1 MKRILLALAFL
12 SLLLAG
18 CSKAYDDSAITKRI
32 SDLETLVRD
41 NAKAIARLQK
51 ILDNATAKGMTVTVT
66 PVEGGDLLTF
76 SDGTSVI
83 VLDGEKGERGE
94 KGDKGD
100 RGDKGDPGTPGT
112 PGSDATISI
121 EESADGSSYIITAGD
136 KTYTIRK
143 GQTFALKLTT
153 TEIQLG
159 IGESVEVPYTLTDE
173 DGTTHVYVATQAGGY
188 TARVNEAD
196 HKVIITAP
204 AVLPEKGFIVV
215 TASKNSTGETSSQY
229 ISFVK
234 GTLEVVAD
242 TELVEAEGGIV
253 TLTVTA
259 DSDYTVIIPEDC
271 TWAHQV
277 ATKAEVK
284 VTEAYIKVDKN
295 TVTEPRSVT
304 VTVHSPAGDKLIA
317 ITQQAAT
324 PDESDAFTLHPEDAD
339 EKIAAIQAMSAAD
352 LSGKAIHF
360 TAGTYTLSAP
370 LSLSFTEEVLIPV
383 TIEGEEGAIL
393 DGQGK
398 NAQLIKLGGVDAQIS
413 GLTCKNAA
421 ASALYVDRSNVT
433 VNACTFSDNNVGSQ
447 RGGAIFMSKSLSTLK
462 VTGSSF
468 SGNKARY
475 GGDIYMVN
483 GNLTVESCTFTGS
496 EASYTGAVLNISGQN
511 SGDYYD
517 SEFGNSKA
525 TMKDCTFQNCKAGT
539 GWTDTDDAPSG
550 VICCATAEIG
560 LDGCVFDSC
569 EGKSGTAVSLSS
581 RTSRWGYVRGMN
593 LLKMNGC
600 VIRNCSVTRLGLIYM
615 NADGW
620 DASKNRSVAF
630 VNNTS
635 FYNNSSST
643 GDFGTI
649 AHSGGNGGAILLNN
663 CTIYK
668 ETVPETSQNGFA
680 FNTDGCILLSNST
693 MVTETTVGLLRN
705 GDTNGSVKFI
715 NSIGINTGTKAAN
728 AKEFGFTGTRNDS
741 GNLGDDARNTTSD
754 GHCIIGPSFSSANS
768 FSDPVT
774 NATLES
780 LTGFNWNEANGVI
793 EWNGPAADFSKAA
806 ASDFKAQIAGF
817 GPSSPMYTGTAGD
830 AFYSWLEGIGAIG
843 KDALGK
849 DRGTSWW
856 PGAYQN

>member
-1 MKRILLALAFL
+1 MRKSFLVPLTAFAILLT
-12 SLLLAG
+12 AG
-18 CSKAYDDSAITKRI
+18 CAKVYDDSGLQDRLDEVEAQA
-32 SDLETLVRD
+32 EENANTL
-41 NAKAIARLQK
+41 K
-51 ILDNATAKGMTVTVT
+51 ILEKKLQEAVANNLSVEVTETQDGYLIRFSDGSSITIQNGQKGERGDKGESGDKGDKGLPGDPGKTCDDATVTVT
-66 PVEGGDLLTF
+66 T
-76 SDGTSVI
+76 
-83 VLDGEKGERGE
+83 
-94 KGDKGD
+94 
-100 RGDKGDPGTPGT
+100 
-112 PGSDATISI
+112 
-121 EESADGSSYIITAGD
+121 SADGTAYVIRWGSKEFRIP
-136 KTYTIRK
+136 KTHAFSLVLERTELTLAP
-143 GQTFALKLTT
+143 GQQ
-153 TEIQLG
+153 TEIG
-159 IGESVEVPYTLTDE
+159 YSIVDSDASV
-173 DGTTHVYVATQAGGY
+173 HVYIADVSGY
-188 TARVNEAD
+188 AAD
-196 HKVIITAP
+196 VDETRAKVIVSAP
-204 AVLPEKGFIVV
+204 ETLPDEGYIVV
-215 TASKNSTGETSSQY
+215 SAIKNSTGEQATQY
-229 ISFVK
+229 IGFVK

-242 TELVEAEGGIV
+242 TELVEAAGGTV

-259 DSDYTVIIPEDC
+259 DSDYTVTIPEFCD
-271 TWAHQV
+271 WIHQV
-277 ATKAEVK
+277 DTKAAATSYV
-284 VTEAYIKVDKN
+284 YLKVDKN
-295 TVTEPRSVT
+295 TAYEPRSAV
-304 VTVHSPAGDKLIA
+304 VSVRSVAGTRNIA
-317 ITQQAAT
+317 ISQKAAK
-324 PDESDAFTLHPEDAD
+324 PIDPNAFNLYPEDAD
-339 EKIAAIQAMSAAD
+339 EKIAAIQAMSAAE
-352 LSGKAIHF
+352 LSGKTIHF

-370 LSLSFTEEVLIPV
+370 LSLSFTEEALVPV